1 METIHP
7 LRAYREKCQPPLSR
21 AALADQLGVGRPT
34 LFRWESGSR
43 KIDESLL
50 PHVSKTTG
58 IPAKELRPD
67 LFEQSEKLFGEQPQC
82 A

>member
-1 METIHP
+1 MENVHP
-7 LRAYREKCQPPLSR
+7 LRAYRERHQPPLSR

-43 KIDESLL
+43 KIDERLL
-50 PHVSKTTG
+50 PHVAKETG

-67 LFEQSEKLFGEQPQC
+67 LYEQSEKLFGAAQ
-82 A
+82 

>member
-1 METIHP
+1 MENIHP
-7 LRAYREKCQPPLSR
+7 LRAYRERQQPPLSR

-43 KIDESLL
+43 KIDEKLL
-50 PHVSKTTG
+50 PDVSEKTG

-67 LFEQSEKLFGEQPQC
+67 LYEQNQKLFGVAQ
-82 A
+82 